1 MKILG
6 TPAIRYL
13 PALIVWLFAAGFL
26 GLTYQLPEAARATP
40 SLVGWVTL
48 GLATLDLVSRTGG
61 ELGVALM
68 RAVNPAGL
76 ADRADNHPVTRKD
89 LASGI
94 GLIVALVASFLVLGV
109 LPTTAIIIFGALM
122 LAYRSQWITNA
133 IVAAGATA
141 GVWLLFAVLL
151 GLQLYPGLAFGGDL

>member
-13 PALIVWLFAAGFL
+13 PAAIVWLFAAGFL
-26 GLTYQLPEAARATP
+26 ALTYQLPEATRATP

-48 GLATLDLVSRTGG
+48 GLATLDILSRTGG
-61 ELGVALM
+61 ELGAALM

-76 ADRADNHPVTRKD
+76 KDRPENQPVTHKD

-94 GLIVALVASFLVLGV
+94 GLIVALVSSFVILGV

-122 LAYRSQWITNA
+122 IAYRAQWITNA
-133 IVAAGATA
+133 IIAAGATL

-151 GLQLYPGLAFGGDL
+151 RLQLFPGLAFGGVL